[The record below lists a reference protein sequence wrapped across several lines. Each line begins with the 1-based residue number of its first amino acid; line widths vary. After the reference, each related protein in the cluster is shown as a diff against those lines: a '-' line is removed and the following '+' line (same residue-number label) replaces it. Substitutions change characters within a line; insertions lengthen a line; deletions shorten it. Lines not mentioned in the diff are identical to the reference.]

1 MRGLNGGF
9 RQCRIPSLS
18 LKSDEDRPNQRR
30 NPSLATASPES
41 TWQLNRRVPRA
52 KRRLSQ
58 RSIAWQSI
66 LFGRFARSGG
76 GGRWRGGGRVEI
88 SGRPAS
94 ECILHCLG
102 LTGFRIALVNV
113 PENSAFRTGEVGPES
128 MSRGAGTVRG
138 VVLSRAGGPTRS
150 LGTHCATALG

>member
-1 MRGLNGGF
+1 LNGGF
-9 RQCRIPSLS
+9 RQCQIPSLS

-52 KRRLSQ
+52 KGRLSQ

-66 LFGRFARSGG
+66 LFGRFARC
-76 GGRWRGGGRVEI
+76 GRCGRCRGRVEI

-94 ECILHCLG
+94 EGILHCLG

-113 PENSAFRTGEVGPES
+113 PENSAFRTGEVRPES

-138 VVLSRAGGPTRS
+138 VVLSRASGPTRS

>member
-1 MRGLNGGF
+1 LNGGF

-30 NPSLATASPES
+30 NPSLATTSPEL
-41 TWQLNRRVPRA
+41 TWQLNRRIPRA
-52 KRRLSQ
+52 KGRRSQ

-66 LFGRFARSGG
+66 LFGRFARC
-76 GGRWRGGGRVEI
+76 GRCRGRGRGRVEI

-94 ECILHCLG
+94 EGILHCLG

-128 MSRGAGTVRG
+128 MPRGAGTVRG